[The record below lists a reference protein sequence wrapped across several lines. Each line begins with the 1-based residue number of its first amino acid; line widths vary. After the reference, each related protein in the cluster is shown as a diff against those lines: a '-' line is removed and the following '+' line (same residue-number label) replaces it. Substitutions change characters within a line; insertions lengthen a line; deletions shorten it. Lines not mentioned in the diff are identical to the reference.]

1 MRFNV
6 KNMRIAWLLA
16 AALLFVPALYAQDT
30 APTPAAIQ
38 KKIDAYLRH
47 LYAFGDDVK
56 LTIGPLKETGIPGLM
71 ETTIDLTLGQD
82 HQTAEM
88 MVSKDGKYL
97 IRGEIT
103 DLNKDP
109 LAEAKTKLNV
119 ADSPSVGPTN
129 AAVTIVEFADFECPV
144 CRQLHD
150 VLQQLLPKYPQVRLV
165 FKDYPIE
172 QIHPWARTAAL
183 AGRCAYQ
190 QDPKAFWKMYDM
202 LYGNQDVISAENAW
216 DKMLDFAGQVGLNG
230 DTFKS
235 CMASP
240 EAGKA
245 VDASVA
251 NAKLLDVNSTPTLFI
266 NGRREVGAD
275 TATIENFIQYDLP
288 GKKAA
293 AAKP

>member
-1 MRFNV
+1 MRSTV
-6 KNMRIAWLLA
+6 KNMRMVWLLVT
-16 AALLFVPALYAQDT
+16 ALLLVPAIDAQDA

-56 LTIGPLKETGIPGLM
+56 LTVGPLKETGIPGLM

-109 LAEAKTKLNV
+109 LAEAKTKLDI
-119 ADSPSVGPTN
+119 ADSPSVGPAT
-129 AAVTIVEFADFECPV
+129 APVTIVEFADFECPV

-150 VLQQLLPKYPQVRLV
+150 VLQQLLPKYPQVRFV

-190 QDPKAFWKMYDM
+190 QDHKAFWKMYDM

-216 DKMLDFAGQVGLNG
+216 DKMLDFAGQIGLNG

-240 EAGKA
+240 EAGKTI
-245 VDASVA
+245 DASVA

-275 TATIENFIQYDLP
+275 AATIENFIQYDLP

-293 AAKP
+293 KP

>member
-1 MRFNV
+1 M
-6 KNMRIAWLLA
+6 KNMRIVWLLA
-16 AALLFVPALYAQDT
+16 AALLFVPTLYAQDT
-30 APTPAAIQ
+30 ALTPAAIQ

-88 MVSKDGKYL
+88 MVSKDGKFL

-109 LAEAKTKLNV
+109 LAEAKTKLDV
-119 ADSPSVGPTN
+119 ADSPSRGPAN
-129 AAVTIVEFADFECPV
+129 AQVTIVEFADFECPV

-190 QDPKAFWKMYDM
+190 QDPKAFWNMYDM